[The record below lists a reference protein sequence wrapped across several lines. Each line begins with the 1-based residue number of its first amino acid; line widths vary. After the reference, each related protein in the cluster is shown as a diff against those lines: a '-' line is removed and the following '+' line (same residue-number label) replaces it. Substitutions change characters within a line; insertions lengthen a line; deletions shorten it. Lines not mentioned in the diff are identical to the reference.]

1 MTATIEVFRNYN
13 TWCVAETRPDRVV
26 TVAKT
31 ASPAAMTQ
39 HSDASSDRSEVSVTP
54 PPPVSKVLEFASHG
68 FLDLEHR
75 NVLAAPLA
83 ALHSMTEMRVQDQLH
98 RPHHQQEK
106 SDADVLLERTSLHVE
121 RSGLTSRSPG
131 NSSQGANPHGIDHIL
146 SRPTQVLIFFYQ
158 KSYIENS
165 NVLHHKITCKS
176 LDNTFTKYIYVQ
188 ISLTRRHKINFIQN
202 LLKF

>member
-1 MTATIEVFRNYN
+1 MRVPPLPLRYS
-13 TWCVAETRPDRVV
+13 VPYKPRGETRPDRVV
-26 TVAKT
+26 TAAKT

-68 FLDLEHR
+68 LFDLEHR

-98 RPHHQQEK
+98 RPTHHHQQEK
-106 SDADVLLERTSLHVE
+106 TDADALLERTSLHVE

-146 SRPTQVLIFFYQ
+146 SRPTQVQTNKHSLVQ
-158 KSYIENS
+158 KLWCISWA
-165 NVLHHKITCKS
+165 
-176 LDNTFTKYIYVQ
+176 TFC
-188 ISLTRRHKINFIQN
+188 
-202 LLKF
+202 